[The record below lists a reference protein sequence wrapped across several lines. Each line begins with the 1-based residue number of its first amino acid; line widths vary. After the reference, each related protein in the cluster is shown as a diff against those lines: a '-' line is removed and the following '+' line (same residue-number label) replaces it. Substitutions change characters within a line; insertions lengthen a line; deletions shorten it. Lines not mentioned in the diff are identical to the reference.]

1 MRAVTAPVASD
12 RICRRAHGLAGECI
26 GDAPIGCV
34 PLSARGFAGQR
45 EVPCHR
51 RRGVRRDPVRDR
63 LDDEGSVVPH
73 RHVPDA
79 RQDPELRIR
88 DLSLEALRAGRERE
102 DPIELPP
109 SDERRRGDLI
119 EVLDVST
126 TGAETRQD
134 IVDDSATERIE
145 TQVDSV
151 RRGDQLAVAHD
162 VPHREL
168 ARAAGA

>member
-1 MRAVTAPVASD
+1 MPTLRVCDSF
-12 RICRRAHGLAGECI
+12 

-51 RRGVRRDPVRDR
+51 WRGVRRDPISDR

-79 RQDPELRIR
+79 RQDPELRVR
-88 DLSLEALRAGRERE
+88 DLSLEALSAGRERE

-109 SDERRRGDLI
+109 SDERWRGDLI
-119 EVLDVST
+119 EVLDTIEKRLQRNLAGPGTHPVWRALSERPMPT
-126 TGAETRQD
+126 TK
-134 IVDDSATERIE
+134 
-145 TQVDSV
+145 
-151 RRGDQLAVAHD
+151 
-162 VPHREL
+162 
-168 ARAAGA
+168 